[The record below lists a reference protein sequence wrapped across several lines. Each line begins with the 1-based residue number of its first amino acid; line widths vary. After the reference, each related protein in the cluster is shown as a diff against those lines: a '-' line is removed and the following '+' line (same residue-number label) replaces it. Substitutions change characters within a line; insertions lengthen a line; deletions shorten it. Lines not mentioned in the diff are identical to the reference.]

1 MSDVLSDELSSMTA
15 AIFVATTSS
24 DGAFAFDFF
33 VLPFFCL
40 RLAAALLVR
49 FLLSG
54 VFMTVDTAD
63 ALRERPSLLG
73 GKCAPEKLIS
83 SRPRFLGFF
92 FDTVLLSSVAAASK
106 AWLDDF
112 AVSLSDIMFVFFFA
126 ALSISARYSAELHE
140 L

>member
-15 AIFVATTSS
+15 AIFLATSS
-24 DGAFAFDFF
+24 SGAFAFDFF